1 MIVESLRNA
10 RHFRIRQ
17 DCQAFV
23 EVNRRKKRKVVTR
36 RNFVF
41 MHCGKE

>member
-10 RHFRIRQ
+10 RHFGIRQ

-23 EVNRRKKRKVVTR
+23 EVARRKKRRVVTR
-36 RNFVF
+36 RKFVV
-41 MHCGKE
+41 MHCGME

>member
-17 DCQAFV
+17 DCQALV
-23 EVNRRKKRKVVTR
+23 EVASRKKRKVVTR
-36 RNFVF
+36 RNVIF